1 MGVAVHGL
9 QSTRWET
16 VKLTNIMLA
25 IILVFILAWLSQAAQ
40 LFAQVGS
47 LGDMTWLNQA
57 EHLTLTGG
65 MVIVIVILWRSFQ
78 GKDSALIEST
88 KVVTA
93 ALAASTAS
101 ATELREIIKE
111 SVETKRQ
118 LKESIDLLT
127 ASIYQLPCT
136 GKR

>member
-1 MGVAVHGL
+1 MHGL

-40 LFAQVGS
+40 LFAQVTS
-47 LGDMTWLNQA
+47 LGDMPWLNQA